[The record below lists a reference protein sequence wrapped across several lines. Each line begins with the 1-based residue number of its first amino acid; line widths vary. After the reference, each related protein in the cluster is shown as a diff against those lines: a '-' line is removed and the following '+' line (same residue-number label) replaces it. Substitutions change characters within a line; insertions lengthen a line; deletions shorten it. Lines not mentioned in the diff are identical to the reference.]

1 MERDLASMPVRPDGR
16 DTDDGEHTTT
26 TNRDRRHLIV
36 AVLAA
41 IIGIAVLVVSLN
53 NGSLVS
59 FETLVGVLFLAVAVV
74 RYRLAQAG

>member
-16 DTDDGEHTTT
+16 DTGDGEITTST
-26 TNRDRRHLIV
+26 QRHRRHLIV

-41 IIGIAVLVVSLN
+41 IIGVAVLAVSLN

>member
-16 DTDDGEHTTT
+16 DTDDGEPTTT
-26 TNRDRRHLIV
+26 SQRDRRHLIV

-41 IIGIAVLVVSLN
+41 IIGIVVLAVSLN